1 MASDIFKSALS
12 KFPVDQQKV
21 LMATI
26 ESVEELYPYAER
38 TIAWGMPTLKI
49 GQDYLCHVMGFKKHN
64 SLFPSS
70 GSVATQLKKELA
82 DYTVSKGTIQFD
94 IAKPFPKGL
103 LKKVLAIRLDEINA
117 SYPKKNGRYIQY
129 AKNGKVKIDSEHK

>member
-1 MASDIFKSALS
+1 MAVDIFKSALS

-26 ESVEELYPYAER
+26 ESVEALYPYAER

-49 GQDYLCHVMGFKKHN
+49 GHDYLCHVMGFKKHN

-70 GSVATQLKKELA
+70 GSVATKLKKELA

-129 AKNGKVKIDSEHK
+129 AKNGKVKIDSAHK